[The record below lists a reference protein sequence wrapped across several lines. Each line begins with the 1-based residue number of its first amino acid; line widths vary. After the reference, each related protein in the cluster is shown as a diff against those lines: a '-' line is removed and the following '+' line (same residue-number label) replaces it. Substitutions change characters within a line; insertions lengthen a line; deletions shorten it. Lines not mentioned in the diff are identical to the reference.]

1 MRATACSSSLNSG
14 WFAAALQVLIFLND
28 SAAIPCSSAALADQV
43 RAHAVSLRRIMAPL
57 VRAGIVEAREGRDG
71 GYRLVRPLDAISL
84 ADVYRALRA
93 DAASDASQGDVS
105 WSGLLPTGT
114 RLALDEV
121 ATEVEQ
127 QVMQVLDRFT
137 VGNVALRARER
148 SST

>member
-84 ADVYRALRA
+84 GDVYRALST
-93 DAASDASQGDVS
+93 DAASDAPQGDVS

-121 ATEVEQ
+121 ATEVEH
-127 QVMQVLDRFT
+127 QVIQALDRFT
-137 VGNVALRARER
+137 VGGLALRARER
-148 SST
+148 SCM

>member
-1 MRATACSSSLNSG
+1 MRAAACSSNLNSG

-28 SAAIPCSSAALADQV
+28 PAAIPCSSAALADQV

-84 ADVYRALRA
+84 GDVYRALRA
-93 DAASDASQGDVS
+93 DAASDASQGDMS

-121 ATEVEQ
+121 VTKVEQ
-127 QVMQVLDRFT
+127 QVMQALDGFT
-137 VGNVALRARER
+137 VGGLALRARER
-148 SST
+148 GCP

>member
-43 RAHAVSLRRIMAPL
+43 RAHAVSLRRILSPL

-84 ADVYRALRA
+84 ADVYQALHTVA
-93 DAASDASQGDVS
+93 PGEPSQGELS
-105 WSGLLPTGT
+105 WNALLPTGT

-127 QVMQVLDRFT
+127 QVMQALDRFT
-137 VGNVALRARER
+137 VASVALRARER
-148 SST
+148 SCT

>member
-1 MRATACSSSLNSG
+1 MRATACSSSLISG

-28 SAAIPCSSAALADQV
+28 PAAIPCSSAALADQV
-43 RAHAVSLRRIMAPL
+43 RTHAVSLRRMMSPL

-71 GYRLVRPLDAISL
+71 GYRLICPLEAISL
-84 ADVYRALRA
+84 GDVYRALRT
-93 DAASDASQGDVS
+93 DTASDASQGDVS

-127 QVMQVLDRFT
+127 QVMQALDRFT
-137 VGNVALRARER
+137 VAGVASRARER
-148 SST
+148 SCM